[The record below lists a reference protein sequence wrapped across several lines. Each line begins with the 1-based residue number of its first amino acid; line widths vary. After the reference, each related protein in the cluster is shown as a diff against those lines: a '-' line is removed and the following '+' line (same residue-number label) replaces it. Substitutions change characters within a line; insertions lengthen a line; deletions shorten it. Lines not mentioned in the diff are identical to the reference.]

1 MDVFYYILGICLL
14 EEEINI
20 MIDIIIPVY
29 NAERFLKRCVDSIFN
44 ADKSDLEFDLG

>member
-1 MDVFYYILGICLL
+1 MMQKLVWTYFYYILDICLL

-29 NAERFLKRCVDSIFN
+29 NAEKISETLC
-44 ADKSDLEFDLG
+44 E

>member
-1 MDVFYYILGICLL
+1 
-14 EEEINI
+14 

-29 NAERFLKRCVDSIFN
+29 TAEKIETLYRQYFD